1 MLNLSARKT
10 KSLNDIF
17 KEFKRHDYAESEVWK
32 VSFENIVKE
41 HFKKLDQAKKDVF
54 LSLRIDLQK
63 NIEQSDSN
71 NSDTDE
77 TNEEKEL
84 QKLKE
89 SKINEDGRVKNDSRV
104 ILCYILHI

>member
-17 KEFKRHDYAESEVWK
+17 KEFKRYDYAESEVLRI
-32 VSFENIVKE
+32 SFENIVKE
-41 HFKKLDQAKKDVF
+41 RFKKLDQPKNDVF

-71 NSDTDE
+71 NSDMDE

-89 SKINEDGRVKNDSRV
+89 SKINEDGRIKNDSKV
-104 ILCYILHI
+104 ILCYVLHI